1 MSAASVTETQSATP
15 ATASPSSSLL
25 ASAKQLESPEF
36 FKLLKG
42 LVAEAEKL
50 AKSGSGKAAKT
61 TSSLKGKT
69 PPQLKK
75 NLAWVQYTL
84 KDAIENGWEA
94 FTVSQ
99 SVKDK
104 ETGEKQVE
112 EIDMP
117 AAVQNADGAWVYDG
131 SISEKSPLGRQII
144 QKEAMSLSK
153 IRKDSKHASWDAFES
168 TYVEEEVASV
178 ASTSTSSKSVVR
190 KTAAEKLAE
199 AEVKKAAKEA
209 EKAAKKEEREKERAE
224 KKAAKEA
231 EKAAAKAEKEAM
243 KAAAKAAKVAP
254 TKAKA
259 PVKPAAAPAK
269 AVAKPSA
276 KPAAPKVAA
285 VAVPDDGMLHAWTW
299 KGKKYLRNFAGETW
313 LAKADGSMGAWCGVY
328 DPTEDKIDDSVEEPV
343 FEDEE

>member
-1 MSAASVTETQSATP
+1 M
-15 ATASPSSSLL
+15 
-25 ASAKQLESPEF
+25 
-36 FKLLKG
+36 
-42 LVAEAEKL
+42 
-50 AKSGSGKAAKT
+50 AKSG
-61 TSSLKGKT
+61 TSKSTKSSTLKGRT

-75 NLAWVQYTL
+75 NLKWVEYTL
-84 KDAIENGWEA
+84 KNAIENGWEA
-94 FTVSQ
+94 FTVTQ
-99 SVKDK
+99 SHKDK
-104 ETGEKQVE
+104 ESGEKSVE

-153 IRKDSKHASWDAFES
+153 IRKDSNHPSWVAFES
-168 TYVEEEVASV
+168 SYVEEAETASV
-178 ASTSTSSKSVVR
+178 ASAPSTASKSVVR

-199 AEVKKAAKEA
+199 AEAKKAAKEA
-209 EKAAKKEEREKERAE
+209 EKLAKKEERERASAE

-259 PVKPAAAPAK
+259 PVKPASPAKPAAPVKPAA
-269 AVAKPSA
+269 AVKS
-276 KPAAPKVAA
+276 AAPKVAA
-285 VAVPDDGMLHAWTW
+285 PAIPDDGMVHAWTW

-313 LAKADGSMGAWCGVY
+313 VAKEDGSMGAWCGVY
-328 DPTEDKIDDSVEEPV
+328 DPASDKIDDSVEEPV